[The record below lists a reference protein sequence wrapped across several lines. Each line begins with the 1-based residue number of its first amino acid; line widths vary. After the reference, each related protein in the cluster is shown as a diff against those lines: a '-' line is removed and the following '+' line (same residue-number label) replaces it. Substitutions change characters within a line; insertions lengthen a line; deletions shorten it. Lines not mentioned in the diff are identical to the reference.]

1 MVYKFTC
8 GGCESVYIGF
18 TTRYLT
24 TRINEHLNLDK
35 NSHIFKHLLESPDCK
50 QKCTNK
56 NFEII
61 DRSNDEYS
69 LKIKEAI
76 WIKELKPRLN
86 VQLDN
91 VFKLNLF
98 I

>member
-8 GGCESVYIGF
+8 GGCESAYIGF
-18 TTRYLT
+18 TTRYFT

-35 NSHIFKHLLESPDCK
+35 NSHVFKHLQTSTDCK
-50 QKCTNK
+50 QKCTSK

-76 WIKELKPRLN
+76 WIKELKPQLN
-86 VQLDN
+86 VQVEN
-91 VFKLNLF
+91 VFKLN
-98 I
+98 